1 MEPTR
6 LALAAAP
13 IAVPAPPTPLLGSS
27 PAIAAIRR
35 TIAQV
40 ANTNLTVLLL
50 GESGTG
56 KEVAARLVAA
66 HSGREASMVK
76 INCAAIPQELW
87 ESELFGYEAGA
98 FTGANRPKSGKF
110 ELAGGG
116 TMFLDEISEMPLP
129 QQAKLLQVLQDG
141 EFSRLGGQRSRSVD
155 VRVIAATNVDLQAA
169 VHAGAFRRDLFY
181 RLNVIAI
188 HMPPLRQRRGD
199 IALLTDFFLD
209 KYTRLYRVPAPPL
222 SPALQRR
229 FEQHAWPGNIR
240 ELENLIKRYVI
251 LATEDAVLAEL
262 LAAAPPVPETA
273 STPVEPPV
281 AEPAPPRI
289 SLVEIG
295 RRAAW
300 QAERQAILQTL
311 AATRW
316 NRRLAARQLGIS
328 YKGLQNKLRTL
339 LAEG

>member
-1 MEPTR
+1 LEPAS

-13 IAVPAPPTPLLGSS
+13 APLPTAPTPLLGSS

-40 ANTNLTVLLL
+40 ARTNLTVLLL

-56 KEVAARLVAA
+56 KEVAARLLAA
-66 HSGREASMVK
+66 HSGREAGMAK

-98 FTGANRPKSGKF
+98 FTGANRPKSGRF

-116 TMFLDEISEMPLP
+116 TLLLDEISEMPLP

-141 EFSRLGGQRSRSVD
+141 EFSRLGGQRTRSAD
-155 VRVIAATNVDLQAA
+155 VRVMAATNVDLQAA

-188 HMPPLRQRRGD
+188 HLPPLRERRGD
-199 IALLTDFFLD
+199 LALLTDFFLD
-209 KYTRLYRVPAPPL
+209 KYTRQYRCPAAPL
-222 SPALQRR
+222 SAALQRR
-229 FEQHAWPGNIR
+229 FEGHGWPGNVR

-251 LATEDAVLAEL
+251 LGSEDAVLEEL
-262 LAAAPPVPETA
+262 LAPAAAEASAAAPA
-273 STPVEPPV
+273 AVEP
-281 AEPAPPRI
+281 ASPAPALP
-289 SLVEIG
+289 LVEIG

-300 QAERQAILQTL
+300 QAERQAILQAL
-311 AATRW
+311 AATHW
-316 NRRLAARQLGIS
+316 NRRRAAHQLGIS
-328 YKGLQNKLRTL
+328 YKGLQNKLRAL